1 MRAGLPLA
9 AIAALTLAACDKPKE
24 AAPQADAAA
33 QMTGKLSRD
42 AAGREAPATPFLD
55 PRDGPVTLA
64 GFRGKPLLVNLWA
77 TWCAPCIHEMPSL
90 DALGVREAAKP
101 DGVQVVVVS
110 EDIAGRRVVDPFFA
124 KMRFKALQPYL
135 DKEMLLGEGVG
146 GTNLPITILYDAA
159 GKEVWRVEGAKDW
172 AAPDVAELLAE
183 AKTDG

>member
-1 MRAGLPLA
+1 MRAGLSLA
-9 AIAALTLAACDKPKE
+9 AVAALTLAGCDKPKD

-42 AAGREAPATPFLD
+42 AAGKEAPATPFLD
-55 PRDGPVTLA
+55 PKDGPVTLA

-90 DALGVREAAKP
+90 DALAAREAAKP
-101 DGVQVVVVS
+101 DGVQVIVVS

-124 KMRFKALQPYL
+124 KMTFKALQPYL
-135 DKEMLLGEGVG
+135 DKEMLLGEGMG
-146 GTNLPITILYDAA
+146 GANLPITVLYDAA

-172 AAPDVAELLAE
+172 TGPDIAQLLAE
-183 AKTDG
+183 AKAAG